1 MSLMQKD
8 PKGVIEKYGKNPE
21 FMQIFQEFCKIM
33 GTHFGEIGEKEK
45 TPPKDPEA
53 EKIQKIM
60 DTDKEVQEILKDP
73 QVQSLLQFLTK
84 NQKVELNK

>member
-8 PKGVIEKYGKNPE
+8 PKGVMEKYGKNPE
-21 FMQIFQEFCKIM
+21 FMQIFQEFCKLM
-33 GTHFGEIGEKEK
+33 GTHFGEIAEKEK
-45 TPPKDPEA
+45 APPKDPEA
-53 EKIQKIM
+53 ERIQKIM
-60 DTDKEVQEILKDP
+60 DSDKEVQEILKDP

>member
-8 PKGVIEKYGKNPE
+8 PKGVMEKYGKNPE

-33 GTHFGEIGEKEK
+33 GTHFGEIAAKEKE
-45 TPPKDPEA
+45 PPKDPEA
-53 EKIQKIM
+53 ERVQKIM
-60 DTDKEVQEILKDP
+60 ESDKEVQEILKDP
-73 QVQSLLQFLTK
+73 QVQSLLQFLSK